1 MFRIDG
7 RIALV
12 TGAGS
17 GLGRSFSNALAGQG
31 ATVWCADIDEGA
43 AAETAGMIGGEARS
57 IRVNIADPASV
68 MEMAAAVKEAS
79 GGLDVLVNNAGI
91 ATAPGRITE
100 VAIDDWDRAVAV
112 NLRGLFLVSRA
123 FVPLMVGRPAPSMIN
138 ISSYLGMV
146 GAYPEFPVTSLAYSA
161 TKAGVIGFSR
171 QLAAEYAAEQLRV
184 NVIAPG
190 WHGGTN
196 LGRERLA
203 AATEEDNRKFF
214 AFLDTVV
221 PMKRRGK
228 PEMMNGLVVYLASDE
243 SSYLTGQVIAHDGGI
258 TAM

>member
-1 MFRIDG
+1 MFRLDG

-17 GLGRSFSNALAGQG
+17 GLGRAFSKALADQG
-31 ATVWCADIDEGA
+31 AMVWCADIDEVA
-43 AAETAGMIGGEARS
+43 AAETARLIGGLSRS
-57 IRVNIADPASV
+57 IAANISNPESVTEMASV
-68 MEMAAAVKEAS
+68 VKDVS

-91 ATAPGRITE
+91 ATAPARITD
-100 VAIDDWDRAVAV
+100 VAIEDWDRAVAV
-112 NLRGLFLVSRA
+112 NLRGIFLVSRA
-123 FVPLMVGRPAPSMIN
+123 LVPLMLGRLSPSMIN

-146 GAYPEFPVTSLAYSA
+146 GAYPEFPVTSIAYSA

-214 AFLDTVV
+214 AFLDGVV

-228 PEMMNGLVVYLASDE
+228 PEMMNGLVVYLASE
-243 SSYLTGQVIAHDGGI
+243 ASGYLTGQVIAHDGGI